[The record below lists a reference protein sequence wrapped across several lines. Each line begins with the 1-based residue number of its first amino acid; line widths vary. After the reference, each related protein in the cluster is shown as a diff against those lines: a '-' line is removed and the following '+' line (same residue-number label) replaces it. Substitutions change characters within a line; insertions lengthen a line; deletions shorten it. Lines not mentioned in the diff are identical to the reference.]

1 MGKSK
6 QIAELQKDLLAMT
19 EAHEQHDAESH
30 RQIAVQAVV
39 LGALFLLVKGNRRRV
54 MVPKNILEKAK
65 GVALDAAPDKDGNL
79 VLTVRPTSAPP
90 EVAE

>member
-1 MGKSK
+1 
-6 QIAELQKDLLAMT
+6 
-19 EAHEQHDAESH
+19 
-30 RQIAVQAVV
+30 
-39 LGALFLLVKGNRRRV
+39 